1 MTKKDGLIFGFMF
14 LVAISAGCS
23 STRAGTNFRSQR
35 PIFSPKPD
43 TVAQPTAQ
51 SGSKVAPGIS
61 RTTPASPDSVSPS
74 SALSLRSSPP
84 ATVASAAP
92 VSTKAR
98 TEAAVPVAIASELTS
113 RAPAGMGTERMPT
126 ELRRPDGTA
135 RRLHIRFDSAEAF
148 DHFMAAWKARQR
160 IQEDAVVLLRI
171 LDEIGRRLESANARL
186 QDELGIQQ
194 DRQYRYDAAQ
204 STIFE
209 LSPDRPDAAP
219 RVHRRLAT
227 DDQRRQ
233 FAELIAVRDNS
244 RVQVQV
250 LNLTLR
256 DKRAA
261 LDQLQEGMLREY
273 AMSRDRDYQVNENE
287 KTLYEFIRAPSA
299 LGAPAVRGSK

>member
-23 STRAGTNFRSQR
+23 STRAGINFRSQR

-113 RAPAGMGTERMPT
+113 RTPAGMGTERMPT

-135 RRLHIRFDSAEAF
+135 RRLHIRFESDQTF
-148 DHFMAAWKARQR
+148 NHFLTQWKSRGR
-160 IQEDAVVLLRI
+160 LHEELVVLTRVADEMGQKLGSAYDQLR
-171 LDEIGRRLESANARL
+171 DEF
-186 QDELGIQQ
+186 GIQP
-194 DRQYRYDAAQ
+194 DRQYRYDSSQ
-204 STIFE
+204 GTIFE
-209 LSPDRPDAAP
+209 IAAGQDEAAQ
-219 RVHRRLAT
+219 RVHRRLST
-227 DDQRRQ
+227 EEQRRK
-233 FAELIAVRDNS
+233 FAELIASRDNG

-250 LNLTLR
+250 LNLTIR
-256 DKRAA
+256 DKRM
-261 LDQLQEGMLREY
+261 DQEQLQERLLRDF
-273 AMSRDRDYQVNENE
+273 AMSRDRDYELNEVE
-287 KTLYEFIRAPSA
+287 RVLYECIGAPSA
-299 LGAPAVRGSK
+299 LSPSAGALKK